1 MTIIYSSFVKL
12 FRQAAFIFF
21 TFPFA
26 ACGQQAQ
33 PINQT
38 KTFEAMTQVKQENAN
53 VNTMH
58 TTDTAT
64 FAAGC
69 FWCVEEQFKQLKG
82 VISVTSGF
90 TGGSVANPSYKLV
103 CTGTTG
109 HAEACNIVYDP
120 SIISYDELLG
130 AFFVAHDPTQLNRQ
144 GNDVGT
150 QYRSAIFFHND
161 EQKKLAE
168 YYIHKLDEEKA
179 YPDKIVT
186 EVSPYTV
193 FYKAEDYHQDYYDNN
208 MDQPYCRL
216 VIKPKLD
223 KFRKVFKEKL
233 ADNK

>member
-1 MTIIYSSFVKL
+1 
-12 FRQAAFIFF
+12 
-21 TFPFA
+21 
-26 ACGQQAQ
+26 
-33 PINQT
+33 
-38 KTFEAMTQVKQENAN
+38 MTQVKQENAN

-120 SIISYDELLG
+120 SIISYDELLA

-161 EQKKLAE
+161 EQKKLVE